1 MQEIKKMSIKVFRF
15 VAELQLINYG
25 MYVCCPTLVE
35 LDQLLRIFMTTNT
48 SILLNFTGRINVIE
62 LQEVSCIAV
71 IICTCVL

>member
-1 MQEIKKMSIKVFRF
+1 MQEIKKMSIKLFRF

-25 MYVCCPTLVE
+25 MYVCCPT